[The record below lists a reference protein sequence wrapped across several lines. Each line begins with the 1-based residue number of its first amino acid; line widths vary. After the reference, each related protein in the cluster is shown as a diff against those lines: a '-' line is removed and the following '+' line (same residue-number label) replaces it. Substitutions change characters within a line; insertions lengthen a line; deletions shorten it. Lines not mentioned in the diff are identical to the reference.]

1 MAWTATVSSNNSRTS
16 TFKRHKRIC
25 YTFAMFL
32 HLNTLTGCNDRGAWP
47 WRRQP
52 CPAVLVLS

>member
-1 MAWTATVSSNNSRTS
+1 MAWTVMVSLTNSQRCIS
-16 TFKRHKRIC
+16 ESLRRIC
-25 YTFAMFL
+25 YTFRMFL

-52 CPAVLVLS
+52 CPAVMLLA